1 MSETDCQEILA
12 QIELYLDHELE
23 EVRCVEIQEHL
34 ELCGPCTDR
43 AEFRRSLKVLISKKC
58 RCEDVPEGLM
68 SRVFA
73 VLDEPG
79 NAAPPPGA

>member
-34 ELCGPCTDR
+34 ELCGPCLGRT
-43 AEFRRSLKVLISKKC
+43 EFRRSLKVLISKKC
-58 RCEDVPEGLM
+58 RCEDLPEGLM
-68 SRVFA
+68 TRVFEA
-73 VLDEPG
+73 LDD
-79 NAAPPPGA
+79 PGAPATPPTV